1 MARGST
7 GTNTGTIIY
16 TRGRR
21 KRKRTDIRRCN
32 CMTCIHAVVKNGVAD
47 CMITGDVAVHKS
59 YCEYYKNSKYFQ
71 PKKVNNK

>member
-1 MARGST
+1 MAKGST

-21 KRKRTDIRRCN
+21 KRNRTGARRCN

-47 CMITGDVAVHKS
+47 CIITWDVAVHK
-59 YCEYYKNSKYFQ
+59 YKNSKYFQ